1 MCLNVQCSDLVNIM
15 QLLHPVNMRRP
26 SSAAVRDIA
35 LQQLTAMQL
44 REEEAGGAQSESVS
58 SRSTSFGDRC
68 RSMSFPVPVEGI
80 ASIGGNGQLGVESS
94 ENEIIRL
101 RCQIARLEEE
111 NERLRSTDARGSR

>member
-15 QLLHPVNMRRP
+15 QLLHPVNTRRP

-44 REEEAGGAQSESVS
+44 REEEAGGVS
-58 SRSTSFGDRC
+58 SRSTSFGGRC

-80 ASIGGNGQLGVESS
+80 ASIGGNGQLGAESS

-111 NERLRSTDARGSR
+111 NERLRSTGARGFR